1 MCKLTWLHIIFRVID
16 RFDFE
21 YPLQYFASYKRENAG
36 WKAYLSGGLNR
47 LNLPEIEVIGAA
59 DYFST
64 RQK

>member
-1 MCKLTWLHIIFRVID
+1 VID
-16 RFDFE
+16 CFEFE

-47 LNLPEIEVIGAA
+47 LNLPKIEVIAA
-59 DYFST
+59 AEYFSA